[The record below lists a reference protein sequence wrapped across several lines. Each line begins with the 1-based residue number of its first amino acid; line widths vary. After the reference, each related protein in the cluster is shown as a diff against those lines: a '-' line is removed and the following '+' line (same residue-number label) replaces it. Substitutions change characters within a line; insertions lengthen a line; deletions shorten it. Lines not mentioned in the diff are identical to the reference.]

1 MLKDVWIQGM
11 PPKERGFIRRCY
23 GGGLAKYSERLKRIA
38 LVGVDTKVLDC
49 GCGYGQW
56 SLALAKHNKLV
67 YGIDIQEKRIQIAQ
81 RIGKELLVDNVLFQ
95 VASAEDLPFRDN
107 IFDFV
112 FCYSVIYMIDWKR
125 ALQEIF
131 RVLRGGGGKYIYVVM
146 IGAGII
152 I

>member
-1 MLKDVWIQGM
+1 M
-11 PPKERGFIRRCY
+11 
-23 GGGLAKYSERLKRIA
+23 
-38 LVGVDTKVLDC
+38 GVDTKVLDC

-125 ALQEIF
+125 ALPIRRWLCQWAEFPGRTTSSLQPIPTTPTID
-131 RVLRGGGGKYIYVVM
+131 RWTAIRMWWNGGSSTS
-146 IGAGII
+146 
-152 I
+152 

>member
-1 MLKDVWIQGM
+1 M
-11 PPKERGFIRRCY
+11 
-23 GGGLAKYSERLKRIA
+23 
-38 LVGVDTKVLDC
+38 GVDTKVLDC

-107 IFDFV
+107 ILTLFFA
-112 FCYSVIYMIDWKR
+112 I
-125 ALQEIF
+125 L
-131 RVLRGGGGKYIYVVM
+131 
-146 IGAGII
+146 
-152 I
+152 